1 MLSFEVLPPHK
12 LLFSCVATWV
22 WYLKHSASWKIPPCP
37 THKDLDMMDASRNP
51 QLSRKELCLEGLGQ
65 KGFPEYSRKHDY
77 PIGLLLRKR
86 RWWLW
91 KGLNSKSLPVCGGNQ
106 QRGHPVRQ
114 AGIQRQPAQETSPT
128 AHPCCLAH
136 GLAVGRAGM
145 DGDQGHNAHNGIP
158 ATCNCH
164 WPALSPNTKV
174 AGYPFKLTTWITE
187 DLGID
192 VRIPRLDLPLSW
204 KHLSRTSSSKMV
216 KADQSKMCVVWP
228 LGHLL
233 HLEGTFGMWSK
244 SYWKMAPPPSWIL
257 HGLLRIQLA
266 SHASFKAVD

>member
-22 WYLKHSASWKIPPCP
+22 LYLKRSASWKIPPCP

-51 QLSRKELCLEGLGQ
+51 QLSRKELCLEELAQ

-114 AGIQRQPAQETSPT
+114 AGIQRQPAQERSPT
-128 AHPCCLAH
+128 ALPCCPGPWAGSWAGRHGRWPGAQCSQRYAH
-136 GLAVGRAGM
+136 HM
-145 DGDQGHNAHNGIP
+145 Q
-158 ATCNCH
+158 
-164 WPALSPNTKV
+164 
-174 AGYPFKLTTWITE
+174 
-187 DLGID
+187 
-192 VRIPRLDLPLSW
+192 LPLACSVS
-204 KHLSRTSSSKMV
+204 KHQSSRLSIQTHNLNNRRFTYWRTY
-216 KADQSKMCVVWP
+216 P
-228 LGHLL
+228 
-233 HLEGTFGMWSK
+233 TFGSTT
-244 SYWKMAPPPSWIL
+244 
-257 HGLLRIQLA
+257 LLKT
-266 SHASFKAVD
+266 SFKNK